1 MTDAE
6 RQLLQKLADAGKAT
20 TLTGD
25 ELLLAELLE
34 AQGLV
39 LIVRN
44 SSDAIIT
51 PRGRHKLDDT
61 AIKPKRTKKPLGFL
75 G

>member
-6 RQLLQKLADAGKAT
+6 RQLLQKLASAGKAT
-20 TLTGD
+20 TLTEE
-25 ELLLAELLE
+25 ELFVAELLE
-34 AQGLV
+34 AQRLV

-44 SSDAIIT
+44 SVDAIIT

-61 AIKPKRTKKPLGFL
+61 AVKPKPVKRPLGFL
-75 G
+75 E